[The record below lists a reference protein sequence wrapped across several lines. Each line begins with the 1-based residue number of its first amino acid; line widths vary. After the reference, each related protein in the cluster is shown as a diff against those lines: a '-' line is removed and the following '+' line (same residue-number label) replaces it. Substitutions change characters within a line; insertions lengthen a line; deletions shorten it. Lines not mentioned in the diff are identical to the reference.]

1 MGDGARARATSA
13 TRPAGIFGIFGGCA
27 VSKEREFCANG
38 DVGEKGGREEA
49 GTAAAAAQ
57 AAGGAERHAARA
69 AATATE
75 EANREV
81 DSAGAVGNGCVG
93 AAHEE
98 EEEVTLKGAKVK
110 RARMCAFFLR
120 G

>member
-1 MGDGARARATSA
+1 MGDGARARAPAA
-13 TRPAGIFGIFGGCA
+13 TRPTGIFGIIGGCA
-27 VSKEREFCANG
+27 VSKEREFYAEG
-38 DVGEKGGREEA
+38 DVGEKDGREEA